1 MTGLQTAGGLWGT
14 RLCMVSIY
22 LTAIGAILALAAGP
36 GYRAGIIGVGAG
48 LLTYV
53 AVSLA
58 MLFAT
63 IAASVGLAMTKG
75 SADSASQAITWVA
88 FFAALLVTVNNV
100 VWLNR
105 ARTAPPIHDITT
117 DLNQPPEFVAIL
129 PLRSD
134 APNPAEYAGDETA
147 DLQRDAYPDV
157 ETIVVLDPAGI
168 VFDSALAVAGEL
180 GWEIVDSNAQAG
192 RIEATDTTAYFG
204 FKDDVVIRIGSEGPQ
219 TRIDVRSK
227 SRVGI
232 GDVGTNANRI
242 RRFRERLLE
251 VIGS

>member
-1 MTGLQTAGGLWGT
+1 MTELQTAGGAWGT
-14 RLCMVSIY
+14 RLCMVAIY

-36 GYRAGIIGVGAG
+36 GYRAGIVGVGAG

-53 AVSLA
+53 AASLA

-63 IAASVGLAMTKG
+63 MAAAVGLAMTKG
-75 SADSASQAITWVA
+75 VSQGLTWVA

-105 ARTAPPIHDITT
+105 ARGAPPIHDITT
-117 DLNQPPEFVAIL
+117 DFDQPPEFVAIL

-134 APNPAEYAGDETA
+134 APNPPEYAGDEA
-147 DLQRDAYPDV
+147 AELQRNAYPDI
-157 ETIVVLDPAGI
+157 ETIVLLDPAGL

-180 GWEIVDSNAQAG
+180 GWEIVDSDGEAG

-204 FKDDVVIRIGSEGPQ
+204 YKDDIVIRVSSKGPE
-219 TRIDVRSK
+219 TRVDVRSK

-242 RRFRERLLE
+242 RRFGERLLE
-251 VIGS
+251 VTRR

>member
-1 MTGLQTAGGLWGT
+1 MTELQTVGGPWGT
-14 RLCMVSIY
+14 RLCMASIY

-53 AVSLA
+53 AASLA

-75 SADSASQAITWVA
+75 ASQGVTWVA

-105 ARTAPPIHDITT
+105 ARAAPPIHDITT
-117 DLNQPPEFVAIL
+117 DVNQPPEFVAIL

-134 APNPAEYAGDETA
+134 APNPADYAGGETA
-147 DLQRDAYPDV
+147 ELQRDAYPDV
-157 ETIVVLDPAGI
+157 ETIVVLDSAGL
-168 VFDSALAVAGEL
+168 VFDSALAVADEL

-192 RIEATDTTAYFG
+192 RIEAIDTTAYFG
-204 FKDDVVIRIGSEGPQ
+204 FKDDIVIRVGSEGPE

-242 RRFRERLLE
+242 RHFRKRLLE
-251 VIGS
+251 VIGP